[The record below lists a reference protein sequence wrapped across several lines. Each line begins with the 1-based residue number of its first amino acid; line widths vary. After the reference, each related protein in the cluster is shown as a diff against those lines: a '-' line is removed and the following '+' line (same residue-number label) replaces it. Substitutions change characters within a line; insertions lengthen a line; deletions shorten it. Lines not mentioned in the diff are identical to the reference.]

1 MGLLHD
7 ASLNH
12 SRMVNAKQLYDT
24 PKYMCVLLRLHTY
37 RHFFIYFFFTVTKCE
52 LMAFC
57 FGLAKISSIRQ
68 CDQLKMAF
76 NYPTTN
82 LTMGILAERF
92 KLFNLAA
99 AINGLK
105 SIVTGGSDL
114 RFRTVSSISCYRA
127 CGGIR

>member
-1 MGLLHD
+1 
-7 ASLNH
+7 
-12 SRMVNAKQLYDT
+12 
-24 PKYMCVLLRLHTY
+24 
-37 RHFFIYFFFTVTKCE
+37 
-52 LMAFC
+52 MAFC
-57 FGLAKISSIRQ
+57 FDLAKISSIRQ

-82 LTMGILAERF
+82 PTMGILAERF